1 MDAPESNGPAWLSK
15 KLVLAMHAETLQQF
29 GGTTGL
35 RNEGRLESAL
45 SRPQNR
51 YAFSDPSLFELAAAY
66 CHGIVRNHPFVDGN
80 KRTGLLAARA
90 FLFRNG
96 DVFDPNEAE
105 MVRVVERVA
114 SGEVSEEEPAQWVQ
128 QNTVPRQV

>member
-1 MDAPESNGPAWLSK
+1 MDASESNEPAWLSK

-35 RNEGRLESAL
+35 RDEGRLESAL

-51 YAFSDPSLFELAAAY
+51 YTFADPSLFELAAAY

-96 DVFDPNEAE
+96 HRLDPDEAD
-105 MVRVVERVA
+105 MVRIVERVA
-114 SGEVSEEEPAQWVQ
+114 AGEVSEEELAQWIE
-128 QNTVPRQV
+128 QNTIPR

>member
-1 MDAPESNGPAWLSK
+1 MDASESDKPAWLPK

-29 GGTTGL
+29 GGTAGL
-35 RNEGRLESAL
+35 RDEGRLESAL

-51 YAFSDPSLFELAAAY
+51 YTFADPSLFELAAAY

-96 DVFDPNEAE
+96 HRIDPGEAD
-105 MVRVVERVA
+105 MVRIVERVA
-114 SGEVSEEEPAQWVQ
+114 AGEVSEEELAQWIE
-128 QNTVPRQV
+128 QNTIPR

>member
-1 MDAPESNGPAWLSK
+1 MADPKDDEPTWLTK
-15 KLVLAMHAETLQQF
+15 KFVLSLHAETLHQF

-35 RNEGRLESAL
+35 RDEGRLEGAL
-45 SRPQNR
+45 YRPRNL
-51 YAFSDPSLFELAAAY
+51 YAYADPSRFELAAAY

-96 DVFDPNEAE
+96 YRLDPDEAE
-105 MVRVVERVA
+105 MVQIVERVA
-114 SGEVSEEEPAQWVQ
+114 AGEVSEEELAQWIE
-128 QNTVPRQV
+128 QNTDPR

>member
-1 MDAPESNGPAWLSK
+1 MDASESNEPAWLSK

-29 GGTTGL
+29 GGTAGL
-35 RNEGRLESAL
+35 RDEGRLESAL

-51 YAFSDPSLFELAAAY
+51 YAFADPSRFELAAAY

-96 DVFDPNEAE
+96 HRLDPDEAE

-114 SGEVSEEEPAQWVQ
+114 SGEVSEEELAQWIE
-128 QNTVPRQV
+128 QNTVPR

>member
-1 MDAPESNGPAWLSK
+1 MDASGSNEPAWLSK
-15 KLVLAMHAETLQQF
+15 KLVLAVHAETLQQF

-35 RNEGRLESAL
+35 RDEGRLESAL

-51 YAFSDPSLFELAAAY
+51 YAFADPSLFELAAAY

-96 DVFDPNEAE
+96 HRLDPDEAE

-114 SGEVSEEEPAQWVQ
+114 SGEVSEEELAQWIE
-128 QNTVPRQV
+128 QNIVPR

>member
-1 MDAPESNGPAWLSK
+1 MDASESNEPAWLSK

-35 RNEGRLESAL
+35 RDEGRLESAL

-51 YAFSDPSLFELAAAY
+51 YTFADPSLFELAAAY

-80 KRTGLLAARA
+80 KRTGLLSARA

-96 DVFDPNEAE
+96 HRLDPDEAE
-105 MVRVVERVA
+105 MVRIVERVA
-114 SGEVSEEEPAQWVQ
+114 SGEVSEEELVQWIK
-128 QNTVPRQV
+128 QNTVPR

>member
-1 MDAPESNGPAWLSK
+1 MGALESNEPAWLSK

-35 RNEGRLESAL
+35 RDEGRLESAL

-51 YAFSDPSLFELAAAY
+51 YTFADPSLFELAAAY

-96 DVFDPNEAE
+96 HRLDPDEAD
-105 MVRVVERVA
+105 MVRIVERVA
-114 SGEVSEEEPAQWVQ
+114 AGEVSEEELAQWIE
-128 QNTVPRQV
+128 QNTIPR

>member
-51 YAFSDPSLFELAAAY
+51 YTFSDPSLFELAAAY

-114 SGEVSEEEPAQWVQ
+114 SGETSEEEPAQWVQ

>member
-51 YAFSDPSLFELAAAY
+51 YTFSDPSLFELAAAY

-114 SGEVSEEEPAQWVQ
+114 SGEVSEEELAQWIE
-128 QNTVPRQV
+128 QNTVPR

>member
-1 MDAPESNGPAWLSK
+1 MENSETEEPSWLPK
-15 KLVLAMHAETLQQF
+15 TLVLAIHAETLRQF

-45 SRPQNR
+45 SRPRNQ
-51 YAFSDPSLFELAAAY
+51 YAFADPSLFELAAAY

-96 DVFDPNEAE
+96 YRLDPEE
-105 MVRVVERVA
+105 DDMVQVVERVA
-114 SGEVSEEEPAQWVQ
+114 SGEVSEEELAQWIE
-128 QNTVPRQV
+128 QNTDAR